1 MNKCPVCQS
10 EGFVEQCLQC
20 GWYVQPQWSEDEK
33 QLRLQERIDIW
44 YEDEIEFPDPDQ
56 DLKKNMYHRTH
67 HIQ

>member
-44 YEDEIEFPDPDQ
+44 YEDEMTFPTQ
-56 DLKKNMYHRTH
+56 IKTWKKNMYHRIH